1 MNKNY
6 EIKCE
11 LTDRKTIAHIIYSVK
26 GYSHSVEKQ
35 TDVYYKADSGRLKL
49 RIINDRLGNLIFYDR
64 GEKTGMKI
72 SKYIISQTKDHK
84 ELNSILRKQ
93 FKVLV
98 IVNKKRDIYI
108 HNNIRVH
115 IDTVKG
121 LGRFLEI
128 EIIYENLSK
137 AKEQMK
143 GLISKFQLNENK
155 FIKGS
160 YSDLLI
166 NLR

>member
-1 MNKNY
+1 MKKNY

-11 LTDRKTIAHIIYSVK
+11 LSDRKTVELIINSVK

-35 TDVYYKADSGRLKL
+35 TDIYYKADTGRLKL
-49 RIINDRLGNLIFYDR
+49 RIINDTEGSLIFYDR
-64 GEKTGMKI
+64 GEKTGKRI
-72 SKYIISQTKDHK
+72 SKYIISKTKDHK
-84 ELNSILRKQ
+84 ELDSILRKQ

-108 HNNIRVH
+108 HKNIRVH
-115 IDTVKG
+115 IDTIKG

-143 GLISKFQLNENK
+143 ELISKFQLNENK